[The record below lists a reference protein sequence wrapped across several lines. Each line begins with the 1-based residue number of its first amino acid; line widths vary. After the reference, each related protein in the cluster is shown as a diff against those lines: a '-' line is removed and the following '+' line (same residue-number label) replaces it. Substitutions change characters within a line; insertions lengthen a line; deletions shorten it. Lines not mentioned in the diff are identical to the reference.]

1 MDSPNGSGPSPER
14 LAEHLERARSTRE
27 HIAGELRELLE
38 SEEELHDELAEQV
51 AESRRRRDGFRR
63 ALEQLTGEPKRAV
76 AKGKAQAAARWTI
89 SDKKVAQVW
98 EHVRRLDGTF
108 TAASVAADAP
118 GLSPESARRALSLLR
133 ERELVRAT
141 GTGRGGGTLLAVMP
155 GAGEQEL
162 TDGP

>member
-38 SEEELHDELAEQV
+38 TEEELHDELAEQV
-51 AESRRRRDGFRR
+51 ADSRKRRDGYRR
-63 ALEQLTGEPKRAV
+63 ALEQLTGESKKPAPK
-76 AKGKAQAAARWTI
+76 KSQAGRWTI

-98 EHVRRLDGTF
+98 EQVRRLDGTF
-108 TAASVAADAP
+108 TAASVAQDQP

-133 ERELVRAT
+133 ERELVRVT

-162 TDGP
+162 SDGS